1 MNNQLT
7 FIRVYSLGC
16 EGVGKGIAM
25 QWFERNQACRIQQ
38 RVKENNV

>member
-16 EGVGKGIAM
+16 EGVDKGIAM
-25 QWFERNQACRIQQ
+25 QCFEQKLSCFMLQ
-38 RVKENNV
+38 KEVCV

>member
-7 FIRVYSLGC
+7 FIGVYSLGC

-25 QWFERNQACRIQQ
+25 QSFGENQACFMLQ
-38 RVKENNV
+38 KEVCV

>member
-7 FIRVYSLGC
+7 FIGVYSLGY
-16 EGVGKGIAM
+16 EGGGKGIAM

>member
-16 EGVGKGIAM
+16 ERVGKGIAM
-25 QWFERNQACRIQQ
+25 QWFEWNKACLML
-38 RVKENNV
+38 

>member
-7 FIRVYSLGC
+7 CIRVYSLGY

-25 QWFERNQACRIQQ
+25 QWFERNQTCFMLQTE
-38 RVKENNV
+38 VCV

>member
-7 FIRVYSLGC
+7 FTRVYSLGC

-25 QWFERNQACRIQQ
+25 QWFERNQTFLMLQ
-38 RVKENNV
+38 KEVYV